1 MSFFVNLFLL
11 IVGFVILIKGA
22 DVFVEGA
29 SSIAKKFHIPQI
41 VIGLTIVAFGTS
53 APEAAVSIS
62 AALKGNAGIAIG
74 NILGSNILN
83 ILLILGITACI
94 CSLNVQES
102 TYRFEIPLLLF
113 SSIVLAVMGLMT
125 GELNK
130 IIGVVLWIIF
140 IVFFLHL
147 IKESKKGIQEET
159 TPENQIGYKNNMLVL
174 ILVTVAGL
182 IAIVWGSN
190 LAIDGA
196 TGVAKMIGMSDRLIG
211 LTIVALGTS
220 LPELMTSA
228 MAAKKGNSDIA
239 VGNIVGSNIFNILFV
254 LGTTSLITDVPYGM
268 EYLLDSIM
276 CVAAVIILMLSI
288 FRYRKIVRRE
298 GIIMLVVFAAY
309 YGYLIMK

>member
-29 SSIAKKFHIPQI
+29 SSIAKKFYIPQI